1 MVPNIIRVSV
11 EFQNEK
17 NINNATRFTPEAH
30 YSSSKANYRENC
42 LFTGM
47 KVQICSFFFLRLRTQ
62 KILPNILD
70 HIHFFK
76 KFISFKEVIKRQLF
90 TLLRSKTLISP
101 KKLSAIKVKFDL
113 LAEIHLP
120 KPSMYINVY

>member
-1 MVPNIIRVSV
+1 MQPGLHQKHIIPQVK
-11 EFQNEK
+11 QTTEK
-17 NINNATRFTPEAH
+17 IVFLQVWKFRFVH
-30 YSSSKANYRENC
+30 
-42 LFTGM
+42 
-47 KVQICSFFFLRLRTQ
+47 FFFLRLRTQ